1 MTQPHPA
8 LVAAAE
14 AASAAWADAVAR
26 YSRDELLEAVADGA
40 DGTPSSRIDVLVEA
54 DILRA
59 VEPYDIDVVS
69 EEIGHVDNGSNIA
82 MVVDP
87 VDGTGNATAGIPI
100 SAFTA
105 AIAEDGRFTEGLT
118 HWFADGRR
126 WWAHVDQPIAP
137 TTSGRTELDGAL
149 LSMIRPKGDGA
160 GFMALAGRASRIR
173 VLGSSSIEAALVGD
187 GVLDAFVD
195 AGSRTHRL
203 VDLAAAAVIV
213 ERAGGVVL
221 DVHGTPIA
229 FTTEVDTRWSGVVA
243 ATPELGW
250 AIVDEVRSALVEEG
264 AHVVDKP
271 AIDNHRLSSR
281 QPPTGGACAC

>member
-1 MTQPHPA
+1 MTDPHPA
-8 LVAAAE
+8 LVAASA

-40 DGTPSSRIDVLVEA
+40 DGTPSSRIDVMVEA
-54 DILRA
+54 EILRA
-59 VEPYDIDVVS
+59 VEPFGLDIVS
-69 EEIGHVDNGSNIA
+69 EEIGHVDNGSSTA

-105 AIAEDGRFTEGLT
+105 AIAVDGRFTEGLT
-118 HWFADGRR
+118 HWFADGRT
-126 WWAHVDQPIAP
+126 WWAHADQPMALS
-137 TTSGRTELDGAL
+137 TSGRIELDGAL

-221 DVHGTPIA
+221 DVHGEPLS

-243 ATPELGW
+243 ATPELAM
-250 AIVDEVRSALVEEG
+250 AIVEEVRAAIG
-264 AHVVDKP
+264 A
-271 AIDNHRLSSR
+271 
-281 QPPTGGACAC
+281 G